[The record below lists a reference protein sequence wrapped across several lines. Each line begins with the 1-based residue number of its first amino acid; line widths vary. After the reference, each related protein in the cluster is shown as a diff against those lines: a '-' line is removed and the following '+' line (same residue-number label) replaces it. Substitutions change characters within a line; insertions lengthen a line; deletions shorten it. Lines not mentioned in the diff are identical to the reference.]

1 MNYLGNKK
9 YIITI
14 NFANG
19 KFPVI
24 LFKFFLRHKQDA
36 HKKFK
41 LSKPVQPQVSGR
53 SQDSY
58 KPIGSEKAKYQNKS
72 QPQGPEKV
80 QYQNKPQGSE
90 KVQYQNKHQGSEKV
104 QCQNKP
110 QGSEKVHN
118 PNKSQGSKILEAQY
132 KTQGSEKVQ
141 YQNKPQGSEKVQYKN
156 KPQGSDKV
164 QCQNKPQA
172 SEKLNANNKSSLG
185 VLTTRPTAKK
195 QSSDKTIFAIKA
207 TSLPR
212 KPAIIKERFIVSNKL
227 KNKE

>member
-72 QPQGPEKV
+72 QPQGSEKV

-90 KVQYQNKHQGSEKV
+90 KVQYQNK
-104 QCQNKP
+104 P
-110 QGSEKVHN
+110 LGSEKVHN
-118 PNKSQGSKILEAQY
+118 PNKSQGSKSLEAQY

-172 SEKLNANNKSSLG
+172 SEKLNANNKSSLE